1 MEKDYKYYVSLDD
14 KIISEKPIEG
24 EATLEIIATP
34 ENVEEIKKYM
44 HKDEAKDEHVGE
56 RYEEDLKKLFQL
68 IYDLGTKETK
78 NSLDK
83 MIK

>member
-1 MEKDYKYYVSLDD
+1 MGKDYKYYVSLDD
-14 KIISEKPIEG
+14 KIISEEPIEG

-34 ENVEEIKKYM
+34 ENIVEIKEYM
-44 HKDEAKDEHVGE
+44 HKDETKDEHVGE